1 MTKPRRHR
9 ALRPGLG
16 CSTASAPGTDPGG
29 LTESG
34 RATSV
39 GPERR
44 TESGSPVSCSPLE
57 EAPTPADLQAES
69 AAENR
74 NRRRSCSKCGNGS
87 AEGAEPPPVRARA
100 RVCPRASQQIIKMIK
115 KLIYFRSFDDGLMR
129 LMKVHQTV
137 PGWFRPGS
145 EDHDP
150 LNTRVRHRRSLLERL
165 HPRTSMQRWKMW
177 QKKLLVR
184 VLLRES
190 VRKNLSFQNL

>member
-9 ALRPGLG
+9 ALGPGLG
-16 CSTASAPGTDPGG
+16 CSSASAPGTDPGG
-29 LTESG
+29 PNESG

-74 NRRRSCSKCGNGS
+74 NRRRRCSQCGNGR
-87 AEGAEPPPVRARA
+87 AEGAEPPPVCARARA
-100 RVCPRASQQIIKMIK
+100 CPRAPQQIIKMIK

-137 PGWFRPGS
+137 PVWFRPGP
-145 EDHDP
+145 EDPNP
-150 LNTRVRHRRSLLERL
+150 LNTRVRHRGSLL
-165 HPRTSMQRWKMW
+165 HPRTSTQRWKMW
-177 QKKLLVR
+177 QKKLLVP

-190 VRKNLSFQNL
+190 ERKNLSFQNL

>member
-1 MTKPRRHR
+1 MSARREGRRAAHLSDAARWRRRQPRRTCR
-9 ALRPGLG
+9 QSPLQRTGTGGEAAA
-16 CSTASAPGTDPGG
+16 SVETA
-29 LTESG
+29 
-34 RATSV
+34 
-39 GPERR
+39 ERR
-44 TESGSPVSCSPLE
+44 G
-57 EAPTPADLQAES
+57 
-69 AAENR
+69 
-74 NRRRSCSKCGNGS
+74 RSHHLC
-87 AEGAEPPPVRARA
+87 ARA

-137 PGWFRPGS
+137 PGWFRPGP

-177 QKKLLVR
+177 QKELLVR